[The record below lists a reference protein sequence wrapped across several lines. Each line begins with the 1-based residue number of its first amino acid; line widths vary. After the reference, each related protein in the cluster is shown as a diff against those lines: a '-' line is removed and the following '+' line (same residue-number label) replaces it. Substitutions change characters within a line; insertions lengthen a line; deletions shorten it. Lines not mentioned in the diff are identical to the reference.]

1 MPGPVTIIEKG
12 VELGKIIGLQLTGE
26 IYDWQI
32 METDQRVGSNSDVEP
47 EVSKSNPEVLMTLS
61 TDNVEMAVIEAGHRV
76 GSIEEVGLGVRI
88 EQRVCKG
95 IAKARSVFRRTHNS
109 SVLASRT

>member
-12 VELGKIIGLQLTGE
+12 VELGQIIGLQLTGE
-26 IYDWQI
+26 IWQI
-32 METDQRVGSNSDVEP
+32 METDQMVGSNSDVEP